1 MVLTG
6 QGQHSPH
13 VKAGGDEEPT
23 VPRGEKF
30 PPKSVCGTVGREDV
44 EGLLSPYGGWGDVS
58 LCPPEA

>member
-23 VPRGEKF
+23 VPKGEKF
-30 PPKSVCGTVGREDV
+30 TPKSVFGAVGREDV
-44 EGLLSPYGGWGDVS
+44 EGLLSPYGAWGM
-58 LCPPEA
+58 